1 MHFPANIIDIV
12 KEVHNLNS
20 LQMVHGRILPRSL
33 MVLICRLGVQLDSYP
48 DVSLGFEY
56 LLDMETASP
65 YYPHPKG
72 ARKATLDNDIV
83 AATFNIIQ
91 FKLPNGIDISR
102 TYKGYPS

>member
-1 MHFPANIIDIV
+1 MATVMQLESAFITTKSIKTGTGVGAMHFTANIIDIV

-65 YYPHPKG
+65 YYPHPEG
-72 ARKATLDNDIV
+72 ARN
-83 AATFNIIQ
+83 
-91 FKLPNGIDISR
+91 
-102 TYKGYPS
+102 